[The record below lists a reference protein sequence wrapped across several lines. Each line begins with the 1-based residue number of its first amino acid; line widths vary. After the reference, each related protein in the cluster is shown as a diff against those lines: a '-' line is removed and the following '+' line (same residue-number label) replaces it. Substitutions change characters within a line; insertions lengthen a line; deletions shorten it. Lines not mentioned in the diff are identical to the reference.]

1 MANRRIVEEK
11 DEIMS
16 KTLVLAEKP
25 SVGREIGRVLG
36 CKKKIDGALI
46 GPKYIVTWALGHLIT
61 LANPEAYHERYKH
74 WNMGDLPMLPEKMKL
89 VVIKKTTK
97 QYHTVKRFMQDK
109 DVKEIVI
116 ATDAGREGELV
127 ARWII
132 DKAKVKKPIKRL
144 WISSQ
149 TDKAI
154 KDGFKNLK
162 DGRLYDNLY
171 HSAVARSVADW
182 YVGLNL
188 TRALTCKHNVQLSAG
203 RVQTPTLQM
212 IVSREESIRK
222 FVPAKYYELKADC
235 KKVTLNYLGKSGQTR
250 LFDTTKRDQLL
261 DKMKAKEGTVIG
273 VDTKVKKQPAPQA
286 YDLTTLQID
295 ANNKY
300 GFSAKRTLKIMQ
312 QLYEHYKVV
321 TYPRTDSKYISK
333 DIVPTLKERLESI
346 TTKSYKGYA
355 RTLLQSSLNITG
367 RFVDDKK
374 VTDHHAII
382 PTEEVAFVSDM
393 SGDERKIYELI
404 VRRFLEVLSKPYE
417 YEETKVKISI
427 GGELFGVT
435 YKNTV
440 REGWKQVGAKQEEK
454 NPQQVVFKANEKVSI
469 SKVYYTEG
477 LTTPPS
483 RYTEATL
490 LADMENPKKFVN
502 EKAMQDT
509 LSQVGGIG
517 TVATRAD
524 IIEKLYNTYYIE
536 SKDGKLYP
544 TLKGKQLV
552 ELVPEEMKSP
562 ILTAKWEKTLTDIS
576 KGKAKEAVFI
586 KHIKTYT
593 KELVEKVKTDD
604 TTFRHDN
611 VTGEKCPECGGFL
624 LRVKNKRG
632 EMLACKDRECGY
644 KRKVN
649 QLTNARCPECHKKM
663 IMVGEGE
670 KKTFICQNCG
680 FKEKL
685 TSWNKKKQD
694 SNTKMN
700 KKQVNN
706 YMKKMKKEADKP
718 LNNAFADSLS
728 KFNFK

>member
-1 MANRRIVEEK
+1 
-11 DEIMS
+11 MS
-16 KTLVLAEKP
+16 KILVLAEKP

-36 CKKKIDGALI
+36 CKQKADGALI
-46 GPKYIVTWALGHLIT
+46 GPGYVVTWALGHLVT
-61 LANPEAYHERYKH
+61 LANPENYNERYKH
-74 WNMGDLPMLPEKMKL
+74 WNIGDLPMLPEKMKL
-89 VVIKKTTK
+89 VVIKKTSK
-97 QYHTVKRFMQDK
+97 QYHTVKSWMLN
-109 DVKEIVI
+109 KEIKEIII

-132 DKAKVKKPIKRL
+132 EKANVKKPIKRL

-154 KDGFKNLK
+154 KDGFKHLK
-162 DGRLYDNLY
+162 DGKAYENLY
-171 HSAVARSVADW
+171 HSAVARSKADW

-212 IVSREESIRK
+212 IVGREEEIRK
-222 FVPAKYYELKADC
+222 FVPAKYYELKADS
-235 KKVTLNYLGKSGQTR
+235 KNVTFQYLGKGGNVR
-250 LFDTTKRDQLL
+250 IFDATKRDKLL
-261 DKMKAKEGTVIG
+261 ALLQNKEGIVKS
-273 VDTKVKKQPAPQA
+273 VETKTKKVPAPQA

-300 GFSAKRTLKIMQ
+300 GFSAKRTLKLIQ

-346 TTKSYKGYA
+346 TINHYKGYA
-355 RTLLQSSLNITG
+355 RSLMKSPLNITN

-382 PTEEVAFVSDM
+382 PTEEVAFVGDM
-393 SGDERKIYELI
+393 SNDERKIYELI
-404 VRRFLEVLSKPYE
+404 VKRFLEVLSKPYE
-417 YEETKVKISI
+417 YEETKVKIAI
-427 GGELFGVT
+427 NNEEFGVT
-435 YKNTV
+435 YKSTLHQ
-440 REGWKQVGAKQEEK
+440 GWKSISANKEEQTKQDI
-454 NPQQVVFKANEKVSI
+454 QFKSNEKINI
-469 SKVYYTEG
+469 SKVYCTEG
-477 LTTPPS
+477 LTKPPS

-502 EKAMQDT
+502 EKDMQAT

-524 IIEKLYNTYYIE
+524 IIEKLYNTYYIDN
-536 SKDGKLYP
+536 KDGKLIP

-552 ELVPEEMKSP
+552 ELVPPEMKSP
-562 ILTAKWEKTLTDIS
+562 SLTAKWEMTLTDIS
-576 KGKAKEAVFI
+576 KGKAKESVFI
-586 KHIKTYT
+586 DHIKTYT
-593 KELVEKVKTDD
+593 RKLVDQVKSDA
-604 TTFRHDN
+604 TTFKHDN
-611 VTGEKCPECGGFL
+611 VTGEKCPDCGGYL
-624 LRVKNKRG
+624 LRVKNKNG

-663 IMVGEGE
+663 IMVGEGD
-670 KKTFICQNCG
+670 KKTFI
-680 FKEKL
+680 
-685 TSWNKKKQD
+685 
-694 SNTKMN
+694 
-700 KKQVNN
+700 
-706 YMKKMKKEADKP
+706 
-718 LNNAFADSLS
+718 
-728 KFNFK
+728 

>member
-1 MANRRIVEEK
+1 
-11 DEIMS
+11 MS
-16 KTLVLAEKP
+16 KILVLAEKP

-36 CKKKIDGALI
+36 CKQKADGVLI
-46 GPKYIVTWALGHLIT
+46 GPKYVVTWALGHLIT
-61 LANPEAYHERYKH
+61 LANPENYHERYKH

-89 VVIKKTTK
+89 VVIKKTSK
-97 QYHTVKRFMQDK
+97 QYHTVKRWMMDK
-109 DVKEIVI
+109 GIKEIVI

-132 DKAKVKKPIKRL
+132 EKANVKKPIKRL

-154 KDGFKNLK
+154 QDGFKHLK
-162 DGRLYDNLY
+162 DGKAYDNLY
-171 HSAVARSVADW
+171 HSAVARSKADW

-212 IVSREESIRK
+212 IVSREEAIRQ
-222 FVPAKYYELKADC
+222 FVPAKYYELKADSNH
-235 KKVTLNYLGKSGQTR
+235 VTFNYLGKGGHAR
-250 LFDTTKRDQLL
+250 IFDEVKRDKLL
-261 DKMKAKEGTVIG
+261 ALLRHQEGV
-273 VDTKVKKQPAPQA
+273 VKSVETKTKKVPAPQA

-300 GFSAKRTLKIMQ
+300 GFSAKRTLKLMQ

-321 TYPRTDSKYISK
+321 TYPRTDSKYISQ

-355 RTLLQSSLNITG
+355 RSLMQSSLHITN

-382 PTEEVAFVSDM
+382 PTEEVAFVNDM
-393 SGDERKIYELI
+393 SNDERKIYELI
-404 VRRFLEVLSKPYE
+404 VKRFLEVLSKPYV
-417 YEETKVKISI
+417 YEETKVKIAI
-427 GGELFGVT
+427 QNECFGVT
-435 YKNTV
+435 YKRTLDQ
-440 REGWKQVGAKQEEK
+440 GWKSIGDQKEEQSK
-454 NPQQVVFKANEKVSI
+454 QVVAFKSHEKVKI
-469 SKVYYTEG
+469 SNIYYTEG

-490 LADMENPKKFVN
+490 LADMENPKKFVD
-502 EKAMQDT
+502 EKAMQTT

-536 SKDGKLYP
+536 NKEGKLFP
-544 TLKGKQLV
+544 TLKGKQVV
-552 ELVPEEMKSP
+552 ELVPPEMKSP
-562 ILTAKWEKTLTDIS
+562 LLTAKWEMTLTDIS
-576 KGKAKEAVFI
+576 KGKAKESVFI
-586 KHIKTYT
+586 DQIKTYT
-593 KELVEKVKTDD
+593 KKLVEQVKSDA
-604 TTFRHDN
+604 TTFKHDN
-611 VTGEKCPECGGFL
+611 ITGEKCPYCGGYL
-624 LRVKNKRG
+624 LRVKNKNG
-632 EMLACKDRECGY
+632 EMLVCKDRECGY

-663 IMVGEGE
+663 IMVGEGD

-685 TSWNKKKQD
+685 HAWNKRKQNA
-694 SNTKMN
+694 SQKMD
-700 KKQVNN
+700 KRRVNQ